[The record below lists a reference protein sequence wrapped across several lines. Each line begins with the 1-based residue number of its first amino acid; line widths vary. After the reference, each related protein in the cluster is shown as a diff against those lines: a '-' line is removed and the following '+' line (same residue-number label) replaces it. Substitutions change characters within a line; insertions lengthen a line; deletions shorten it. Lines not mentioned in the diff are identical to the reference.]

1 MLSVEDRVRRV
12 ERRLNTART
21 KPRKR
26 PPFGLDW
33 MRTYLPHYLTSA
45 PSQLHLDIAH
55 DLQGFHRTRGRKEN
69 RLAPRRSGKTVWA
82 TTGYGAYCAL
92 EGVEPYTLVFSETST
107 QANAFLRDIRT
118 EIEENETIRRD
129 YPESAGRGTIS
140 RDDVVR
146 LRNGCMIQARGVGGS
161 VRGLKNR
168 NARPSLIIGD
178 DLNEDEDA
186 YSPTRRSRKLEWFK
200 KAVMNLGNPDTNMI
214 VLGTAIHREAIV
226 YELYRGSM
234 AAAWRTKTY
243 RSVIRWPD
251 RMDLWGEWEKI
262 ASNLGDPDR
271 EDKSRAYYE
280 ANRGEMDAGAVVLWP
295 DGEPLY
301 ELMRHRLAVGPAA
314 FACEKGDE
322 PGTAGATTWPAE
334 MFDHPAMW
342 FDEWPD
348 DIRGFGCY
356 LDPSAGKSE
365 TSDFQAH
372 VFGGWSQK
380 ANALCVQADL
390 MREPPAAML
399 ARAIR
404 HAKSGSRW
412 TPEPKVTVETN
423 GDLGFM
429 IAEFAKQTGTSG
441 VGLQGINNLDSKR
454 ARIMG
459 LDAEISR
466 KQLRVRRTPGGV
478 ELVRQ
483 LRDDPNA
490 DHDDGPDA
498 LAGLKAVVLQNMSQG
513 L

>member
-1 MLSVEDRVRRV
+1 MLSAEDRVRRA
-12 ERRLNTART
+12 ERRANRTRTA
-21 KPRKR
+21 PRKR
-26 PPFGLDW
+26 PPFGLEW

-45 PSQLHLDIAH
+45 PSKLHLDIAA
-55 DLQGFHRTRGRKEN
+55 DLKDFHTTRGRKEN

-118 EIEENETIRRD
+118 EIEENEAIRRD
-129 YPESAGRGTIS
+129 YPDSAGRGTIS

-168 NARPSLIIGD
+168 SARPSLIIGD

-186 YSPTRRSRKLEWFK
+186 YSPTRRGRKLEWFK
-200 KAVMNLGNPDTNMI
+200 KAVMNLGNPQTNMI
-214 VLGTAIHREAIV
+214 VLGTAIHRESIV
-226 YELYRGSM
+226 YELYRGQM
-234 AAAWRTKTY
+234 AAAWRTKSY

-251 RMDLWGEWEKI
+251 RMDLWEQWEKV
-262 ASNLGDPDR
+262 AGNLGDDDR
-271 EDKSRAYYE
+271 ERKAREFYE
-280 ANRGEMDAGAVVLWP
+280 SNRGDMEAGAVVLWP

-301 ELMRHRLAVGPAA
+301 ELMKHRLAIGPAA

-322 PGTAGATTWPAE
+322 PGTAGATTWPADL
-334 MFDHPAMW
+334 FDHNGFW
-342 FDEWPD
+342 FTDWPD
-348 DIRGFGCY
+348 DIRGWGYY
-356 LDPSAGKSE
+356 LDPSAGKTE

-372 VFGGWSQK
+372 VWGGWSGK
-380 ANALCVQADL
+380 CNALCVQADL

-399 ARAIR
+399 GRAIGNAATGR
-404 HAKSGSRW
+404 RF

-429 IAEFAKQTGTSG
+429 IAEFAKQTGASG
-441 VGLQGINNLDSKR
+441 VGLQGINNTESKR
-454 ARIMG
+454 ARILA
-459 LDAEISR
+459 LDAQISR
-466 KQLRVRRTPGGV
+466 KQLRVRRTPGGA

-498 LAGLKAVVLQNMSQG
+498 LAGLRTVVLQNMAMG